1 MMPLLSRF
9 AFMVTGWGAIG
20 VVYTISGLRSAD
32 AAFSLTP
39 SAIDL
44 WFRFEPSA
52 IWVYMSFFAFVP
64 LGFFIPPPH
73 SVKWLRCAMWVSA
86 VSAGIVFAVFPTTM
100 IYPTVTQ
107 VGFSAE
113 ALKLLMRFDAVV
125 NCLPSLHVTLT
136 SLVLFALWENG
147 RLWRNLLLT
156 IWAASIAISILPL
169 HRHQFVDLL
178 AGLALA
184 LFACVFVAGLKHY
197 RLVSWRPAQ

>member
-1 MMPLLSRF
+1 
-9 AFMVTGWGAIG
+9 MVTGWGAIG
-20 VVYTISGLRSAD
+20 IVYTISGLRSAD

-44 WFRFEPSA
+44 WFSFAPSA

-64 LGFFIPPPH
+64 LGFFAPPPDR
-73 SVKWLRCAMWVSA
+73 VKWLRGAMWVSA
-86 VSAGIVFAVFPTTM
+86 VSAGIVFALFPTTM
-100 IYPTVTQ
+100 AYPTVTQ
-107 VGFSAE
+107 AGLSAE

-136 SLVLFALWENG
+136 ALVLCAIWENG
-147 RLWRNLLLT
+147 RHWRNLLMT

-169 HRHQFVDLL
+169 HRHQFVDLV

-184 LFACVFVAGLKHY
+184 LFACALLACLKHY
-197 RLVSWRPAQ
+197 RLVSWKPAQ